1 MVAQPW
7 RLGPSL
13 MGSKEMASDLPVLRT
28 PRLTMRPFL
37 EQDREPFAQINAD
50 PEVMAHFLAPL
61 SRGESDRFMD
71 RITAGFAAHG
81 FGLWAMVGG
90 ADGELIGFTGLVV
103 PGFLAPFTPAVE
115 IGWRLRRSA
124 WGQGLATEAAQAA
137 LNFGFGRAGL
147 EEVVSF
153 TSLGNVRSQAVMR
166 RLGMTHDPTD
176 DFDHPLVP
184 RGHPLARH
192 VLFRISRERWEGRRR

>member
-1 MVAQPW
+1 
-7 RLGPSL
+7 
-13 MGSKEMASDLPVLRT
+13 MAADLPVLRT

-37 EQDREPFAQINAD
+37 EQDREPFAQMNAD

-61 SRGESDRFMD
+61 SREESDQLLD
-71 RITAGFAAHG
+71 RITVGFAARG
-81 FGLWAMVGG
+81 FGLWALVGSP
-90 ADGELIGFTGLVV
+90 DGGLIGFTGLSV
-103 PGFLAPFTPAVE
+103 PGFSAHFTPAVE

-124 WGQGLATEAAQAA
+124 WGQGLATEAARAA
-137 LNFGFGRAGL
+137 LDFGFGRAGL

-166 RLGMTHDPTD
+166 RLGMTHDRRD

-192 VLFRISRERWEGRRR
+192 VLFRVSRERWEGRRR